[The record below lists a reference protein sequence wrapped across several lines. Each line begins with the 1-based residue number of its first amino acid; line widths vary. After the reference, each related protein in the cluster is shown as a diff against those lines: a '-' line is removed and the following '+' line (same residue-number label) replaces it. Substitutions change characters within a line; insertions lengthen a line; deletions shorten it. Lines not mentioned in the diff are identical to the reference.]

1 MASLIQSGSDIRTY
15 RVSGGNML
23 DGIAGFL
30 WRHMYL
36 IKNVLIFF
44 DSNAENNLLSIL
56 MYLQNSEPIY
66 L

>member
-23 DGIAGFL
+23 DGIVGFL
-30 WRHMYL
+30 WRRRYL

>member
-1 MASLIQSGSDIRTY
+1 MTSFIYSGSDIRIY
-15 RVSGGNML
+15 RVSSGIKL

-30 WRHMYL
+30 WQHRHL
-36 IKNVLIFF
+36 IKNVLISF